1 MTFLAWMAL
10 GAILLL
16 AIALASPH
24 IQRLPISTAAIY
36 LGFGLALGPA
46 GFGVARI
53 DIREAAPWLERVT
66 EVALILSLFVGG
78 LKLRLPVRHPAWR
91 AAYVLAGPVMLFC
104 ILGIAGVLVAGF
116 GLAAGPALLIA
127 ALLAPTDPV
136 LAGAVSV
143 NDAADHDRMRYG
155 LSGEAGLNDG
165 MAFPFVIFALL
176 WMEHGGAGDWIP
188 PWALQRL
195 LWAVPAGLL
204 AGYVIGRGFGR
215 LAIALRVR
223 HRDTMAPSDFLA
235 LGVIALAYVV
245 TTAIGGW
252 GFLAA
257 FAAGVGLRRA
267 ETSIVSAQPQTAEG
281 ADAPHL
287 HRPAEALIG
296 GTVQEHELENPVVA
310 AGVLVSE
317 ALSFG
322 DTAERLLEVF
332 LVLLVGILLPLHWDA
347 RALPLAAALFLVV
360 RPIGTRLFL
369 RGTPTRPSQQWLMG
383 WFGIR
388 GIGSLYY
395 LSYAIVHDI
404 PDGVAQD
411 AAGLTISTVAI
422 SIIVHGALAQPVLG
436 RYERAVARRR
446 QNRDERSATAP

>member
-16 AIALASPH
+16 LIALASPH

-36 LGFGLALGPA
+36 LGLGLALGPA

-53 DIREAAPWLERVT
+53 DIGEAAPWVERVT

-78 LKLRLPVRHPAWR
+78 LKLRLPIRHPAWR
-91 AAYVLAGPVMLFC
+91 AAYRLAGPVMLFC
-104 ILGIAGVLVAGF
+104 IVGIAALLMAGF

-127 ALLAPTDPV
+127 AVLAPTDPV

-188 PWALQRL
+188 AWALQRL

-204 AGYVIGRGFGR
+204 AGYLIGRGFGR
-215 LAIALRVR
+215 LAIGLRVR

-267 ETSIVSAQPQTAEG
+267 ETSIVSAQPQRAAG
-281 ADAPHL
+281 GDPAHL

-296 GTVQEHELENPVVA
+296 GPVQEHELDNPVVA

-322 DTAERLLEVF
+322 DTAERLLEVV
-332 LVLLVGILLPLHWDA
+332 LVLLVGILLPLYWDA
-347 RALPLAAALFLVV
+347 RALPLATALFFIV
-360 RPIGTRLFL
+360 RPIGARLLL
-369 RGTPTRPSQQWLMG
+369 RGTPTTPAEQWLMG
-383 WFGIR
+383 WFGVR

-404 PDGVAQD
+404 PGGVARD

-422 SIIVHGALAQPVLG
+422 SIILHGALAQPVLD

-446 QNRDERSATAP
+446 QNRDVRSATAP